1 MTKGGTNMPTII
13 PVSELR
19 NYGSV
24 LDKVK
29 EGEPVYLTK
38 NGRGE
43 YTIRKIED
51 EEKLQET
58 MSAILLL
65 SEIVKGIRSA
75 EEGGY
80 ITSDEVLARFKSK
93 GINIG

>member
-1 MTKGGTNMPTII
+1 MTKGGLNMPTII

-24 LDKVK
+24 LEKVK
-29 EGEPVYLTK
+29 EGEPIYLTK

-43 YTIRKIED
+43 YSIRKIED
-51 EEKLQET
+51 EEKFQET
-58 MSAILLL
+58 LAAILLL
-65 SEIVKGIRSA
+65 SEIVKGIRTA
-75 EEGGY
+75 EESGY
-80 ITSDEVLARFKSK
+80 VTSEDALAHFKAR

>member
-1 MTKGGTNMPTII
+1 MPTII

-24 LDKVK
+24 LEKVK
-29 EGEPVYLTK
+29 EGEPIYLTK

-43 YTIRKIED
+43 YSIRKIED
-51 EEKLQET
+51 EEKIQET
-58 MSAILLL
+58 MVAIILL
-65 SEIVKGIRSA
+65 SEIVKGTKTA
-75 EEGGY
+75 EECGY
-80 ITSDEVLARFKSK
+80 VSNDDMLAHFKAR

>member
-1 MTKGGTNMPTII
+1 MPTII

-24 LDKVK
+24 LEQVK
-29 EGEPVYLTK
+29 EGQPIYLTK

-43 YTIRKIED
+43 YSIRKIED
-51 EEKLQET
+51 EEKIQET
-58 MSAILLL
+58 MAAIILL

-75 EEGGY
+75 EDSGY
-80 ITSDEVLARFKSK
+80 ITSEDALAHFKAR
-93 GINIG
+93 GIKLG